1 MLREFGR
8 VVEKGDPGTKT
19 RERERERERKRAVD
33 DEFSQVDRGGVEK
46 FQREMTDCAGSLGRS
61 ALHRHFLSSFSSS
74 LPLTL
79 SLSPFLSLCVLTL
92 SRKRR
97 GGSLS
102 SFKRTARKT
111 MATKATRPDR
121 PTTNAA
127 ADPFK
132 PRHFNFRFLRSP
144 ALCVVITLM
153 RLLIIL
159 MRSVIAKPKPST
171 VFETVFPLLALS
183 LSALLF
189 FLVTVYN
196 LIPLLYCNHPW
207 GCNSI

>member
-19 RERERERERKRAVD
+19 RERERERKRTVD
-33 DEFSQVDRGGVEK
+33 DEFSQVDRGEVEK
-46 FQREMTDCAGSLGRS
+46 FQREMTDCAGSSGRS
-61 ALHRHFLSSFSSS
+61 ARHRHFLSLLS
-74 LPLTL
+74 LFLSLFVSVSL
-79 SLSPFLSLCVLTL
+79 SLSFCVLTL

-102 SFKRTARKT
+102 SFKRTTRKT

-159 MRSVIAKPKPST
+159 MRSVIAKPKP
-171 VFETVFPLLALS
+171 
-183 LSALLF
+183 
-189 FLVTVYN
+189 VYR
-196 LIPLLYCNHPW
+196 L
-207 GCNSI
+207 